1 MSKKEKSKFRRRLKA
16 QIIQEFG
23 KSTPVQ
29 PKTIES
35 PKAPLAELQTEKQE
49 KEESPKIL
57 PTPEPLPE
65 IQNDALTWVRRD
77 LKKSAFII
85 GSIIILIV
93 VLFFIDQK
101 TDILLKAGNGIFK
114 VLHIGA

>member
-23 KSTPVQ
+23 KSNPLQ
-29 PKTIES
+29 PKPTEL
-35 PKAPLAELQTEKQE
+35 PKTPQAETPIEKQIE
-49 KEESPKIL
+49 VLPKTLPVTES
-57 PTPEPLPE
+57 LPE
-65 IQNDALTWVRRD
+65 IQNDALTWVRKD

-93 VLFFIDQK
+93 VLFFVNQK
-101 TDILLKAGNGIFK
+101 TGILLKAGNGIFQI
-114 VLHIGA
+114 LHIGA